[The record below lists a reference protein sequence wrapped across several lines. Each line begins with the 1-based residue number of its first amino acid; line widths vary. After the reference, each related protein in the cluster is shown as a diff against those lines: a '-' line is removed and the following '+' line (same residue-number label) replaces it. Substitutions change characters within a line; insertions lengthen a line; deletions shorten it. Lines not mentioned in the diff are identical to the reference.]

1 MCNKQ
6 SLFFGIRLG
15 DRKNEHGARGGEK
28 MRDYQQQW
36 FSHVQQNQSM
46 QKLKCRLVKGATR
59 TRDEK

>member
-1 MCNKQ
+1 VTE
-6 SLFFGIRLG
+6 
-15 DRKNEHGARGGEK
+15 KNEHRRGEGGGGGVVDK
-28 MRDYQQQW
+28 MREYQQQW